1 MQTKENGKLTTKCG
15 KTKQPF
21 EWVVIMTYSIIPL
34 NADFVERRRVRT
46 KKDLIEGENPV
57 NVLAGDALRHGHFS
71 IVFIASHDL
80 WHVAS

>member
-1 MQTKENGKLTTKCG
+1 M
-15 KTKQPF
+15 
-21 EWVVIMTYSIIPL
+21 
-34 NADFVERRRVRT
+34 RT